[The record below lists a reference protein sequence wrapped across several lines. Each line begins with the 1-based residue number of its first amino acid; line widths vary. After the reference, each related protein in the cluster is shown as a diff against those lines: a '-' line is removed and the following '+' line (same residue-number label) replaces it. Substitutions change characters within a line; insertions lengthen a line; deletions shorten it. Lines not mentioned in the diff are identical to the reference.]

1 MAVRH
6 RLSPILRRIGAAA
19 VLALLPGGCVGA
31 ADADGLPPAL
41 GEVALAA
48 APSEGLAAPAG
59 QSALGAYLA
68 ARWAHASHETG
79 AAADFY
85 SRALAADPENVELL
99 QRAHMLLAAEGRLEE
114 AVALARRL
122 LAFDSE
128 AAVAA
133 MLVASRDVK
142 EGRLAAAEERLA
154 KLPRRGIN
162 SFMAPMM
169 LAWTRAAQG
178 RFDGAL
184 AALAPMSGSSPLAPL
199 HDFHAALINDLADR
213 RMAAEKLYDSLVAG
227 EGPLTLR
234 AVEAA
239 GAFYQRIGR
248 TEKARALYA
257 RYMGQHPGSGLLDGD
272 ARLAQGDKLP
282 RVVQSGVEGL
292 AEAMFGAS
300 TSIRQGN
307 ALDVALVFGR
317 LALDLRPNF
326 PLAQVLVADILQSQ
340 ERFDLANEVY
350 RAIDPASPAWWS
362 AQLRVAENLED
373 SGRADEAAALLRGM
387 AGQRPDR
394 WDALV
399 SLGDVLRRGKNF
411 AAAAEAYGQ
420 AITRVPR
427 IERHHWTLFYSRGI
441 ALERSQRWPEAETD
455 FLKALELERDQPYV
469 LNYLGYS
476 WVEQGINLDQARKM
490 IEKAASLRPD
500 DGAVVDSLGWVLY
513 RLGDYPAA
521 VRNLERAVELRP
533 EDPTINDHLGDA
545 LWRVG
550 RRDEARFQWQ
560 RALLLESDAEAKQGL
575 EAKLKAGRPL
585 AASDGGT

>member
-6 RLSPILRRIGAAA
+6 RLSPILRRIAAA
-19 VLALLPGGCVGA
+19 AFLAILPGGCVGA
-31 ADADGLPPAL
+31 ADAEGLAP
-41 GEVALAA
+41 ALAA
-48 APSEGLAAPAG
+48 APTEGLAVSAG

-68 ARWAHASHETG
+68 ARWAHASHEIG

-99 QRAHMLLAAEGRLEE
+99 QRAHLLLAAEGRLDE
-114 AVALARRL
+114 AVTLARRL
-122 LAFDSE
+122 LSFDSE

-142 EGRLAAAEERLA
+142 EGRLTAAEDRLA

-178 RFDGAL
+178 RFDPAL
-184 AALAPMSGSSPLAPL
+184 AALAPMAGTSPLAPL

-213 RMAAEKLYDSLVAG
+213 RAAAEKLYDSLVTG
-227 EGPLTLR
+227 EATPLTLR

-239 GAFYQRIGR
+239 GAFYQRVGR
-248 TEKARALYA
+248 IEKARALYA
-257 RYMGQHPGSGLLDGD
+257 RYRGQHPGSGLLDGD
-272 ARLAQGDKLP
+272 SLLAQGGKLP
-282 RVVQSGVEGL
+282 RIVTSGQEGL
-292 AEAMFGAS
+292 AEAMFGAA

-340 ERFDLANEVY
+340 ERFDQANEIY

-373 SGRADEAAALLRGM
+373 SGRADQAATLLRDM
-387 AGQRPDR
+387 AGQRPER

-399 SLGDVLRRGKNF
+399 SLGDVLRRGKKF
-411 AAAAEAYGQ
+411 ADAAESYGQ

-469 LNYLGYS
+469 LNYLGYT
-476 WVEQGINLDQARKM
+476 WVERGINLDQARKM

-500 DGAVVDSLGWVLY
+500 DGAIIDSLGWVLY
-513 RLGDYPAA
+513 RLGDYPEA

-560 RALLLESDAEAKQGL
+560 RALLLETDAEAKQGL

-585 AASDGGT
+585 AATDGGT